1 MGSYYQDF
9 PPPNPHLYR
18 LARQYLDEC
27 EAYDR
32 TVCTGPIRN
41 GEILPATTYELALIN
56 RNAVEVLERV
66 RREAEGLGISRVELG
81 REIRR
86 LP

>member
-1 MGSYYQDF
+1 MDYYQDF
-9 PPPNPHLYR
+9 PPPHPDLYR

-32 TVCTGPIRN
+32 TVCTGPIRD
-41 GEILPATTYELALIN
+41 GSIMPATTYELALIN
-56 RNAVEVLERV
+56 RFAAHVLERV
-66 RREAEGLGISRVELG
+66 RREAEGLGISRVELA